1 MKRRIVFVLFFCIG
15 SVFIFANGNKE
26 NTVEDNFAVKVIL
39 PSGGPAV
46 ALSKMVYEKKQFA
59 HSVTEYEV
67 VAGPDILQARILSGE
82 ADIAIAAT
90 NFAAVVYAKNK
101 SVTLLAP
108 VVWGNL
114 YCITSENITS
124 VAELKGKTVYSFGR
138 GVTPD
143 LTVREILSKNG
154 LNPDKDVTFQYVSS
168 AADIPPAFLSGK
180 AGIAIAAEPS
190 LSAILAKKPDTKILI
205 DIQKEWK
212 ENFDGVS
219 YPQASLI
226 VKTEFLK
233 EHPEYVKAFI
243 EAAEDSVVWVN
254 ANNETAAEYASK
266 ITPLPPVPVLTK
278 AIPRLNIQFT
288 GAQKA
293 KASIERYFTVLAGS
307 DPKFIGGKLPDEGFY
322 YQTK

>member
-1 MKRRIVFVLFFCIG
+1 MKRRIVFVLLFCIV
-15 SVFIFANGNKE
+15 SVFIFANGSKE
-26 NTVEDNFAVKVIL
+26 NVQADNFNVKVIL

-46 ALSKMVYEKKQFA
+46 ALSKIVYEKKQFA
-59 HSVTEYEV
+59 RSVTEYEV
-67 VAGPDILQARILSGE
+67 VAGPDILQARVLSGE
-82 ADIAIAAT
+82 ADIAVTAT
-90 NFAAVVYAKNK
+90 NFASIVYAKNK

-108 VVWGNL
+108 IVWGNL
-114 YCITSENITS
+114 YCITSENIAS
-124 VAELKGKTVYSFGR
+124 IAELKGKTVYSFGR

-154 LNPDKDVTFQYVSS
+154 LNPDRDVTFQYVSS

-180 AGIAIAAEPS
+180 ASIAIAAEPA

-205 DIQKEWK
+205 DIQKEWEEK
-212 ENFDGVS
+212 FGGFS

-233 EHPEYVKAFI
+233 KHPEYVRAFI
-243 EAAEDSVVWVN
+243 KAAEDSVEWVN
-254 ANNETAAEYASK
+254 AHNEMAAEYASK
-266 ITPLPPVPVLTK
+266 ITVLPPVPVLAK
-278 AIPRLNIQFT
+278 AIPRLHLYFVDM
-288 GAQKA
+288 QKA
-293 KASIERYFTVLAGS
+293 KTAIERYFTVLAAS

>member
-1 MKRRIVFVLFFCIG
+1 MKQRVLFVLLLCGAFVC
-15 SVFIFANGNKE
+15 IFANGNKE
-26 NTVEDNFAVKVIL
+26 NVSAEYCNVKVIL

-59 HSVTEYEV
+59 HSVTEYEI
-67 VAGPDILQARILSGE
+67 VAGPDVLQARILSGE

-90 NFAAVVYAKNK
+90 NFASVVYAKNK

-114 YCITSENITS
+114 YCIASENIASIT
-124 VAELKGKTVYSFGR
+124 ELKGKTIYSFGR

-154 LNPDKDVTFQYVSS
+154 LNPDKDVTFQYLSS

-180 AGIAIAAEPS
+180 ASIAIAAEPA
-190 LSAILAKKPDTKILI
+190 LSAILAKKTDTKILL

-212 ENFDGVS
+212 EKFDGFS

-233 EHPEYVKAFI
+233 THPEYVKAFI
-243 EAAEDSVVWVN
+243 EAAEDSVAWVN
-254 ANNETAAEYASK
+254 ANNATAADYASK
-266 ITPLPPVPVLTK
+266 ITTLPPVPVLTK
-278 AIPRLNIQFT
+278 AIPRLNIYFVD
-288 GAQKA
+288 AQKA
-293 KASIERYFTVLAGS
+293 KTAIEKYFNVLAAS